1 MLNAAYGGGREKALK
16 AYRLSRVETAS
27 PGELVLMLY
36 NGSLKNMN
44 DALSCIDEKNYAG
57 ANTNLLRAQDIIDE
71 LRGALNIDIGNV
83 AKGLDAIYDFVY
95 SSLLKANLKKDTEP
109 LEGALKVMTEVRDAW
124 EEAIRNYG

>member
-1 MLNAAYGGGREKALK
+1 
-16 AYRLSRVETAS
+16 
-27 PGELVLMLY
+27 MLY

-95 SSLLKANLKKDTEP
+95 SSLLKLS
-109 LEGALKVMTEVRDAW
+109 L
-124 EEAIRNYG
+124 IHI